1 MKQVL
6 SQLILADC
14 SHRAFMSKQELA
26 YKVMN
31 LPSVRR
37 SFSDVSVVGF
47 YHRANL
53 TENFKDGKTIVYSD
67 RTEYSA
73 YAERCNDKTE
83 VSNRKNAVNNILT
96 KEDVAQLSFR
106 EFAETIN
113 HEWIKDPNVTPDE
126 IGPETSRKFM
136 SRDINSGHWK
146 LKRRQKRQHVRFS
159 TVLYTQ
165 PPHLYDKLKAGETT
179 TQTNFFE
186 LKAEDRKQLYRAY
199 MELVCYVPWKN
210 TPEDTFI
217 RDDVDRAMLKDTLLD
232 PECDQR
238 YSRKRLELFLDEY
251 NRRMEAGEIA
261 PSGSQWHR
269 DNQYSYS
276 MYLIETH
283 NVDIHG
289 QRIEG
294 KGVLKPQFEPAE
306 ELEDINVDITLDIH
320 DETDLSDFPCSLN
333 FLPADTFREVL
344 QQKPPTDDEISVAFP
359 LQPDLQKLEEM
370 VTINKSQRFMASPP
384 KPRVPLQ
391 GMTVLQQKA
400 VELGTN
406 MEHKILYLCGKAGS
420 GKTEVALHICEQLSG
435 HVQAGAGTGKA
446 ATNFNGPTV
455 HAMFGWSYD
464 GYNGGEPSQ
473 LSPKTVSKLREDYN
487 DTDVFVIDEV
497 NAMSAEALAQLDE
510 TMTQIF
516 NSQRKTNKP
525 GGEVYPFGN
534 KKMVFLGDPAQLS
547 PVAGEPIYGG
557 GSGGQTKAARVRGSR
572 GRNQSKYNRTARGQE
587 LYRKYLQTNC
597 IYLERGQR
605 NSGKLQE
612 ICDRL
617 RNGEQTE
624 DDLKV
629 LTYQRRRF
637 PEVTADFGIH
647 YDNET
652 CSLYNWRQLWSECKS
667 ATPPRRLHICKA
679 TYHTTNDN
687 DRVVAALAA
696 LPPTKFQFAAD
707 VLCVADGCDVR
718 LIKNLNV
725 AAGLVNSAS
734 GKVVKVIYNNAD
746 VPALREG
753 KNPPPYCIVVDF
765 PGFLGFPSPTASDAQ
780 RRVFPF
786 VNKPHW
792 VPIYRQ
798 SFRPA
803 HKDLTSAIIKKQSP
817 NLCYREQFPLDLSR
831 HITTHRAQ
839 GQTLANCTVS
849 VDLGQENPDRQLP
862 SDISAIIYVACT
874 RVTELRNL
882 FLGTIFLSTW
892 EKIGQ
897 STADHERREV
907 EVKLKEAAKQFASD
921 HGFFKEVDAELKWK
935 PDYSTAED
943 EWKQLK
949 SEVAA
954 PVSHHPQLQ
963 DFQRVPDDEL
973 VGHHIRGEFQFTFR
987 PVNSE
992 RHIGLDQGRR
1002 NFGIAV
1008 VDKYG
1013 IDQAPVL
1020 VAAENYDL
1028 HLRENFTA
1036 AVLCVQLAK
1045 QTPLLNWMQQ
1055 CNISVLPRVDRVVVH
1070 IEQMCIKNKSA
1081 KEFGIKFGQELQ
1093 RKAPDVKTCIV
1104 KLSQP
1109 HNHGSSGPVFKLGKM
1124 IVDELQL
1131 MPISSG
1137 RKRAN
1142 QRAGS
1147 LAAKRPRIVHS
1158 DVEPS
1163 SDSAGHREDEY
1174 PQETKEYGDKKRMSA
1189 KIFKYFVE
1197 ADDAKQKDMG
1207 VKVDATLQQAWK
1219 TRLQQK
1225 PCPKLDDVGD
1235 ALLHS
1240 LKELLCGG
1248 SCYKQLVPPNSALQ
1262 CNRTVVVSVQ
1272 QDLAYWIVL
1281 HCTWNIFE
1289 LENFGFYPSLMMGVN
1304 YKLPTSV
1311 SAIKS
1316 TLEGDLR
1323 TALTEMKGNNIYKPV
1338 DHVKM
1343 VVKQLKGYLN
1353 FTNKQAGSLTQATA
1367 NALQEICDESAGKD
1381 SQLSDRKD
1389 VTGKQ
1394 YIRTNLATGQK
1405 YQVLWSTGKQTN
1417 AMLACL
1423 SWMMENAKGF
1433 VESRTQQMATNEKLR
1448 FFSALEQLARSSDN
1462 RLEMIQLSDHC
1473 KQKMAT
1479 ETSSMDQTIKM
1490 LLADMILIGVS
1501 KNQQH
1506 VKAVAANYRKV
1517 VPRYAKTIRR
1527 PDDTP

>member
-1 MKQVL
+1 
-6 SQLILADC
+6 
-14 SHRAFMSKQELA
+14 MSKQELA
-26 YKVMN
+26 YKVMK

-106 EFAETIN
+106 EFAETIS
-113 HEWIKDPNVTPDE
+113 HEWIKDPNVKPDE

-210 TPEDTFI
+210 TPEETFI

-251 NRRMEAGEIA
+251 NRRKEAGEIA
-261 PSGSQWHR
+261 PPGSQWHR

-276 MYLIETH
+276 MYLIDRH
-283 NVDIHG
+283 NVDVHG

-306 ELEDINVDITLDIH
+306 ELENINVDINLDIH
-320 DETDLSDFPCSLN
+320 DEADLSDFPCSLN
-333 FLPADTFREVL
+333 FLPPDTFREVL

-370 VTINKSQRFMASPP
+370 VSVNKSQRFKASPP
-384 KPRVPLQ
+384 APRVPLQ

-464 GYNGGEPSQ
+464 GYTGGEPSQ
-473 LSPKTVSKLREDYN
+473 LSPNQITDLKRFYN

-516 NSQRKTNKP
+516 NSQRKTDKP

-547 PVAGEPIYGG
+547 PIAGEPIYGG

-637 PEVTADFGIH
+637 PEVTTDCGIH

-652 CSLYNWRQLWSECKS
+652 CSLYNWRQLWSECKA

-679 TYHTTNDN
+679 TYHTTIDN

-696 LPPTKFQFAAD
+696 LPPTKFQFASD

-792 VPIYRQ
+792 VPVYRQ
-798 SFRPA
+798 SFIPA

-849 VDLGQENPDRQLP
+849 VDLGLENPDRQLP

-897 STADHERREV
+897 STADHERRET
-907 EVKLKEAAKQFASD
+907 EVKLKKAAKQFASE
-921 HGFFKEVDAELKWK
+921 HAFYKEMDAELKWK

-949 SEVAA
+949 SEVAT
-954 PVSHHPQLQ
+954 PDSHHPQLQ

-973 VGHHIRGEFQFTFR
+973 VGQHSRGEFQFAFR

-1013 IDQAPVL
+1013 IGQPPVL

-1028 HLRENFTA
+1028 HLSDNFTA
-1036 AVLCVQLAK
+1036 SALCVQLAK

-1055 CNISVLPRVDRVVVH
+1055 CNTIVLPHVDRVVVH

-1081 KEFGIKFGQELQ
+1081 KEFGIRFGEELQ

-1109 HNHGSSGPVFKLGKM
+1109 HNHGSSGPVFKLGKL

-1131 MPISSG
+1131 IPISSQ
-1137 RKRAN
+1137 RKRTT
-1142 QRAGS
+1142 QPSRP
-1147 LAAKRPRIVHS
+1147 LAAKRSRIVDT

-1163 SDSAGHREDEY
+1163 SDTDTNGADEY
-1174 PQETKEYGDKKRMSA
+1174 QNETKEYAEKKRMSA
-1189 KIFKYFVE
+1189 KIFNYFVQ
-1197 ADDAKQKDMG
+1197 ADDAKQLDMG
-1207 VKVDATLQQAWK
+1207 VKVEDALQKSWK
-1219 TRLQQK
+1219 TRLEHK
-1225 PCPKLDDVGD
+1225 PRPKLDDVGD

-1262 CNRTVVVSVQ
+1262 CNRTIVLSVQ
-1272 QDLAYWIVL
+1272 QDMTYWIVIR
-1281 HCTWNIFE
+1281 CTWNIFE
-1289 LENFGFYPSLMMGVN
+1289 LENFGFYGSHVLGKN
-1304 YKLPTSV
+1304 YKDATTVTS
-1311 SAIKS
+1311 IRKYMDC
-1316 TLEGDLR
+1316 DLL
-1323 TALTEMKGNNIYKPV
+1323 TALSDMKPTDIYKPV
-1338 DHVKM
+1338 DHIKM
-1343 VVKQLKGYLN
+1343 VVKQLKGFRT
-1353 FTNKQAGSLTQATA
+1353 FTNKQAGALTQATA
-1367 NALQEICDESAGKD
+1367 NALKEICDECAGGD
-1381 SQLSDRKD
+1381 SQLCDQKD
-1389 VTGKQ
+1389 SSSKQ
-1394 YIRTNLATGQK
+1394 YIRTNLKTGSKFQL
-1405 YQVLWSTGKQTN
+1405 LWSTGKQTN

-1423 SWMMENAKGF
+1423 SWMMDNAKNF
-1433 VESRTQQMATNEKLR
+1433 VETRTQHMATKEKLL
-1448 FFSALEQLARSSDN
+1448 FFNALVELAKSTDI
-1462 RLEMIQLSDHC
+1462 RLEMIQLSDSC
-1473 KQKMAT
+1473 KQKMT
-1479 ETSSMDQTIKM
+1479 KQNGPIEQTIKM
-1490 LLADMILIGVS
+1490 MLADLILIGIS

-1506 VKAVAANYRKV
+1506 VKAVAANYRKI
-1517 VPRYAKTIRR
+1517 VPRYASTAKHQDTSDPTIN
-1527 PDDTP
+1527 